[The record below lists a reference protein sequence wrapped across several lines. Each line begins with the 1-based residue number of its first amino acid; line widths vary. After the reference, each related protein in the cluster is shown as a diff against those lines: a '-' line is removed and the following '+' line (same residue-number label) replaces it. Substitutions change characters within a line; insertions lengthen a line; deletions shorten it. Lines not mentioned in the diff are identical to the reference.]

1 MEYDNYWIPYG
12 VMSAVF
18 FSNVKGHQHWFSDM
32 VAGAIVG
39 TLIGR
44 SVVRSSWKARGILDR
59 TKPKKITLSY
69 TPQFSPEFTGL
80 RIVGTF

>member
-1 MEYDNYWIPYG
+1 
-12 VMSAVF
+12 MSAVF

-32 VAGAIVG
+32 VVGGILG